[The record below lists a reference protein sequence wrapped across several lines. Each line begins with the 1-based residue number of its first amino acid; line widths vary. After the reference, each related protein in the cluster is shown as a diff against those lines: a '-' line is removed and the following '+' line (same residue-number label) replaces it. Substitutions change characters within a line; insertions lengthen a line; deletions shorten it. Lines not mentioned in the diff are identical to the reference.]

1 MNSIE
6 LNIHGMHCA
15 GCVSTVEK
23 SLAKVTG
30 VDTAV
35 VNLSLEKA
43 VVTGSVDKKQLI
55 EAVKSSGY
63 TATQFIQEDL
73 NRDINLEKLAEAK
86 KRMFL
91 GWLVTI
97 PIMAWML
104 VEMITGLVYPSPEVY
119 HTMMLLL
126 SAVAVFFAGGDTIRN
141 GWKSIVYFSPNMDV
155 LIMIGCLA
163 AWSTGWLRLWIEIHP
178 FTGIASMIMAF
189 HLTGR
194 YFESKARGNASS
206 AIKKLMN
213 LSAKEATVIDGSGVE
228 SVVDIRNLSIGDV
241 VVVRAGETISADGEV
256 LDGIADVDESL
267 VTGESVPV
275 PKNEG
280 DSVVGGT
287 VCLNSTIKIKV
298 GKTGKDTFLSQVVRL
313 IENTQATKVPI
324 QLFADRVVSIFV
336 PIILVVSGL
345 TFLSWYFSTEFMFKI
360 STSVSSILPFFPFN
374 STPIAQAL
382 YASIAVLVIACPC
395 ALGLATP
402 TALMAG
408 TGLGAQNGVLIRD
421 GAAIQRMNEAN
432 TVFFDKTG
440 TITTGNP
447 EVVGAYVTKTMA
459 KEELIRLTASLEKES
474 SHPLAKALLSYANQN
489 NVDLLKSEKTEVR
502 PGSGIEGVING
513 KKIKAGTAEFV
524 GYQTK
529 INKNKTVV
537 YVSYDGEEIG
547 YFQFRDQLRKEAEEI
562 ISNLK
567 SRGMT
572 IVLLT
577 GDGEEIS
584 RETAQ
589 QLGINKVHAELSPE
603 AKLDIIASYQN
614 KNNTVIMIGDGIND
628 APALSQADV
637 GIAMGTGTDIALEAG
652 DMVLTGKGMEGLP
665 KAFALSQIVFS
676 KIRQN
681 IFWAFIYNIV
691 AVPLAVIGLLH
702 PVVAEAAMAF
712 SSINVVLN
720 SGRLSRLSLK

>member
-1 MNSIE
+1 
-6 LNIHGMHCA
+6 
-15 GCVSTVEK
+15 
-23 SLAKVTG
+23 
-30 VDTAV
+30 
-35 VNLSLEKA
+35 
-43 VVTGSVDKKQLI
+43 
-55 EAVKSSGY
+55 
-63 TATQFIQEDL
+63 
-73 NRDINLEKLAEAK
+73 
-86 KRMFL
+86 
-91 GWLVTI
+91 
-97 PIMAWML
+97 
-104 VEMITGLVYPSPEVY
+104 
-119 HTMMLLL
+119 
-126 SAVAVFFAGGDTIRN
+126 
-141 GWKSIVYFSPNMDV
+141 
-155 LIMIGCLA
+155 
-163 AWSTGWLRLWIEIHP
+163 
-178 FTGIASMIMAF
+178 
-189 HLTGR
+189 
-194 YFESKARGNASS
+194 
-206 AIKKLMN
+206 
-213 LSAKEATVIDGSGVE
+213 
-228 SVVDIRNLSIGDV
+228 
-241 VVVRAGETISADGEV
+241 
-256 LDGIADVDESL
+256 
-267 VTGESVPV
+267 
-275 PKNEG
+275 
-280 DSVVGGT
+280 
-287 VCLNSTIKIKV
+287 
-298 GKTGKDTFLSQVVRL
+298 
-313 IENTQATKVPI
+313 
-324 QLFADRVVSIFV
+324 
-336 PIILVVSGL
+336 
-345 TFLSWYFSTEFMFKI
+345 
-360 STSVSSILPFFPFN
+360 
-374 STPIAQAL
+374 
-382 YASIAVLVIACPC
+382 
-395 ALGLATP
+395 
-402 TALMAG
+402 
-408 TGLGAQNGVLIRD
+408 
-421 GAAIQRMNEAN
+421 
-432 TVFFDKTG
+432 G

-489 NVDLLKSEKTEVR
+489 NVDLLKSKKTEVR

-529 INKNKTVV
+529 IKKNKTVV

-589 QLGINKVHAELSPE
+589 QLGINKVHAELSPK
-603 AKLDIIASYQN
+603 AKLDIISSYQN

-702 PVVAEAAMAF
+702 PVVAEAAMAL

>member
-43 VVTGSVDKKQLI
+43 VVTGSVDKEQLI

-86 KRMFL
+86 KRMVL

-126 SAVAVFFAGGDTIRN
+126 SAIVVFFAGGDTIRN

-336 PIILVVSGL
+336 PIILAVSGL

-360 STSVSSILPFFPFN
+360 PTSVSSILPFFPFN

-421 GAAIQRMNEAN
+421 GAAIQKMNEAN

-447 EVVGAYVTKTMA
+447 EVVGAHVAKTMA

-489 NVDLLKSEKTEVR
+489 NVDLLQSERIEVR

-529 INKNKTVV
+529 INENKTVV
-537 YVSYDGEEIG
+537 YVSCDGEEIG
-547 YFQFRDQLRKEAEEI
+547 YFQFRDQLRKDAEEI

-577 GDGEEIS
+577 GDGEEIA

-589 QLGINKVHAELSPE
+589 QLGINKVHAELNPE

-614 KNNTVIMIGDGIND
+614 KN
-628 APALSQADV
+628 
-637 GIAMGTGTDIALEAG
+637 
-652 DMVLTGKGMEGLP
+652 
-665 KAFALSQIVFS
+665 
-676 KIRQN
+676 
-681 IFWAFIYNIV
+681 
-691 AVPLAVIGLLH
+691 
-702 PVVAEAAMAF
+702 
-712 SSINVVLN
+712 
-720 SGRLSRLSLK
+720 